1 LAKKAADVL
10 ALPHAYFEPI
20 QWNEKESQ
28 TTGFALR
35 STCFVPLRLTLNWIV
50 LS

>member
-1 LAKKAADVL
+1 LAKEAADVL

-20 QWNEKESQ
+20 LWNEESQ

-35 STCFVPLRLTLNWIV
+35 STCFVPLRLTLSWIV